1 MGCCH
6 STASADPHLRQP
18 VDGHAELAPNNSSQA
33 AINPPAPP
41 IRPNAPIRAP
51 SSVRKS
57 PSNLPQL
64 PPPWTRSQL
73 EAQRAEF
80 FDTRV
85 TGIPEAWQALREV
98 CQLVRRAGRAEMA
111 DAQALLDASGLTCP
125 HGRIARGRS
134 TRDRSVKGGIY
145 DEAGNRYDI
154 PDWVLADPEDT
165 VEDEGEK
172 EIDSGGAAD
181 GESDDEGAGAPES
194 HPQRHKGKE
203 RARDIGEV
211 VHLRARLSDRS
222 TDVVVEV
229 GMLEPIGVVTERI
242 REQARVQRVQ
252 LMYLGHKL
260 ADGTLLGECGWKKD
274 DVLNAMVFDAT
285 N

>member
-6 STASADPHLRQP
+6 STTSADPHHQPP
-18 VDGHAELAPNNSSQA
+18 VDGHSELAQNNSSQA

-41 IRPNAPIRAP
+41 TRPNAPIRAP
-51 SSVRKS
+51 SPVRKS
-57 PSNLPQL
+57 PNNLPQL

-98 CQLVRRAGRAEMA
+98 CRLVRRAGREEMA

-134 TRDRSVKGGIY
+134 GRDRSIKGGIY
-145 DEAGNRYDI
+145 DEAGNRYDV
-154 PDWVLADPEDT
+154 PEWVLMDPEDI

-172 EIDSGGAAD
+172 EIDGGGTAD
-181 GESDDEGAGAPES
+181 GESDDEGDITPGVYPR
-194 HPQRHKGKE
+194 RHKGKE
-203 RARDIGEV
+203 RAHDVGEV
-211 VHLRARLSDRS
+211 VRLRARLSDRS

-229 GMLEPIGVVTERI
+229 GMLETIGVITERI

-260 ADGTLLGECGWKKD
+260 ADGTLFGECGWKKD
-274 DVLNAMVFDAT
+274 DVLNAMVFDAV